1 MSCPLIFVYDI
12 GVPVRMTEKQLET
25 WTREAE
31 EGYDVDALKRRGR
44 GRGRPGRS
52 ATPSRVVA
60 VRLTDHEM
68 RVLDNLAASQSL
80 SRSETLRRALMR
92 PTHLESPTPPYYPPP
107 SVNHTQQ
114 PMAVGTA
121 HSATDGLSHTDTT
134 RTGVGGRA

>member
-1 MSCPLIFVYDI
+1 MVTLLATTDTTAHLWAAELPQPCPLIFVYDI
-12 GVPVRMTEKQLET
+12 GVPVRMTNEQLQA

-31 EGYDVDALKRRGR
+31 EGYNVDALKRR

-52 ATPSRVVA
+52 ATPSQVVA

-92 PTHLESPTPPYYPPP
+92 T
-107 SVNHTQQ
+107 
-114 PMAVGTA
+114 TA
-121 HSATDGLSHTDTT
+121 
-134 RTGVGGRA
+134 

>member
-1 MSCPLIFVYDI
+1 
-12 GVPVRMTEKQLET
+12 MTDKQLET

-31 EGYDVDALKRRGR
+31 EGYDVDALKRRGRGRGR

-92 PTHLESPTPPYYPPP
+92 T
-107 SVNHTQQ
+107 
-114 PMAVGTA
+114 TA
-121 HSATDGLSHTDTT
+121 
-134 RTGVGGRA
+134 

>member
-12 GVPVRMTEKQLET
+12 GVPVRMTDKQLET

-31 EGYDVDALKRRGR
+31 EGYDVDALKRR

-68 RVLDNLAASQSL
+68 RVLDDLAASQSL

-92 PTHLESPTPPYYPPP
+92 T
-107 SVNHTQQ
+107 
-114 PMAVGTA
+114 TA
-121 HSATDGLSHTDTT
+121 
-134 RTGVGGRA
+134 

>member
-1 MSCPLIFVYDI
+1 MMILTIIIAARVIPAHAGSTHSKPRNPANMVTLTATTDITAHLWAAELPPYPPIFVYDI
-12 GVPVRMTEKQLET
+12 GVPVRMTDEQLQA

-31 EGYDVDALKRRGR
+31 EGYDVDALKRR

-68 RVLDNLAASQSL
+68 RVLDDLAASQSL

-92 PTHLESPTPPYYPPP
+92 T
-107 SVNHTQQ
+107 
-114 PMAVGTA
+114 TA
-121 HSATDGLSHTDTT
+121 
-134 RTGVGGRA
+134 

>member
-1 MSCPLIFVYDI
+1 
-12 GVPVRMTEKQLET
+12 MTDKQLET

-31 EGYDVDALKRRGR
+31 EGYDVDALKR
-44 GRGRPGRS
+44 RGRPGRS

-92 PTHLESPTPPYYPPP
+92 T
-107 SVNHTQQ
+107 
-114 PMAVGTA
+114 TA
-121 HSATDGLSHTDTT
+121 
-134 RTGVGGRA
+134 

>member
-1 MSCPLIFVYDI
+1 
-12 GVPVRMTEKQLET
+12 MTDKQLET

-44 GRGRPGRS
+44 PGRS
-52 ATPSRVVA
+52 AAPSRVVA

-92 PTHLESPTPPYYPPP
+92 T
-107 SVNHTQQ
+107 
-114 PMAVGTA
+114 TA
-121 HSATDGLSHTDTT
+121 
-134 RTGVGGRA
+134 

>member
-1 MSCPLIFVYDI
+1 MGVIPAHAGSTHSKPQNPAVAITLAAAADITAHLWAAELPQPCPLIFVYDI
-12 GVPVRMTEKQLET
+12 GVPVRLTNKQLET

-31 EGYDVDALKRRGR
+31 EGYDVDALKRR

-92 PTHLESPTPPYYPPP
+92 T
-107 SVNHTQQ
+107 
-114 PMAVGTA
+114 TA
-121 HSATDGLSHTDTT
+121 
-134 RTGVGGRA
+134 

>member
-1 MSCPLIFVYDI
+1 
-12 GVPVRMTEKQLET
+12 MTDKQLET

-31 EGYDVDALKRRGR
+31 EGYDVDVLKRRGRGR

-92 PTHLESPTPPYYPPP
+92 T
-107 SVNHTQQ
+107 
-114 PMAVGTA
+114 TA
-121 HSATDGLSHTDTT
+121 
-134 RTGVGGRA
+134 

>member
-68 RVLDNLAASQSL
+68 RVLDDLAASQSL

-92 PTHLESPTPPYYPPP
+92 T
-107 SVNHTQQ
+107 
-114 PMAVGTA
+114 TA
-121 HSATDGLSHTDTT
+121 
-134 RTGVGGRA
+134 